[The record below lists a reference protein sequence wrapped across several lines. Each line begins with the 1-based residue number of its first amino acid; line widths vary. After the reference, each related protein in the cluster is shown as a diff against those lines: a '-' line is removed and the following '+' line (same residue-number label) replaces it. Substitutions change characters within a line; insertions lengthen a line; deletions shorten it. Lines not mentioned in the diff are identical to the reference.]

1 MLKTLL
7 LNLGVWLIS
16 LKGGDVMVAIYVAL
30 IVAGRR
36 KYENIPSN
44 LKDGVKADLEAIGL
58 GTDGKPLEV

>member
-30 IVAGRR
+30 IAAGRR